1 MFAKQYENPGTLSN
15 ILSNGMIGFMLDTM
29 DLVMAL
35 SFFVH
40 QGNTV
45 FSVSLCLVS
54 FCFALYIYIVSFFF
68 LPVLFIFCF
77 VFKPFCIPSG
87 SSPSFHIWI
96 SLPPACKFQGQTV

>member
-35 SFFVH
+35 SFLVH
-40 QGNTV
+40 QGNTI
-45 FSVSLCLVS
+45 FLFHYAL
-54 FCFALYIYIVSFFF
+54 FFLFALYIYILLASFFAC
-68 LPVLFIFCF
+68 LFIFCF
-77 VFKPFCIPSG
+77 VFKPFCIPTG

-96 SLPPACKFQGQTV
+96 SLSPACKFQGQTV